1 MVGKKIELIRQELSK
16 VQQGFFVTSTQITDK
31 KSVWFFP
38 QLSKALK
45 VHLHICFCLQVETK
59 QSWTNSYLGMLL
71 AV

>member
-31 KSVWFFP
+31 KSVWFFSK
-38 QLSKALK
+38 LSKAWK
-45 VHLHICFCLQVETK
+45 VHLHICLFLQVKTK
-59 QSWTNSYLGMLL
+59 QSWAKSYLGMLL